1 MVIGCFIRYLGY
13 YLILKERV
21 GLGLQHTTF
30 RGYFIC
36 EDRGQD
42 NNLKAVLVGLIPLTR
57 YCHWRM
63 SVTKLIDVKHFWK
76 HFSSHYSSVFNLSLR
91 GRSQFEELYV
101 PDQLV
106 LLFRSVLR
114 SNPQKSS
121 SLLKCERVVCYVFIT
136 QLRFDSNPQ
145 KFRI

>member
-1 MVIGCFIRYLGY
+1 MVIGCIIRSLGY

-36 EDRGQD
+36 EDREQD
-42 NNLKAVLVGLIPLTR
+42 NNLKAVLIGLIPLTR

-63 SVTKLIDVKHFWK
+63 SVTK
-76 HFSSHYSSVFNLSLR
+76 
-91 GRSQFEELYV
+91 
-101 PDQLV
+101 
-106 LLFRSVLR
+106 
-114 SNPQKSS
+114 
-121 SLLKCERVVCYVFIT
+121 ERVVCYVFIT

-145 KFRI
+145 KCKI